1 MTLKKRLLLA
11 SFPFF
16 YLIILLCQAPAFAN
30 EVIDWS
36 STEGLK
42 RLSSASLKQDLFRL
56 APQFEGQSNKTF
68 CGVTSMVIVA
78 NALRVSPNGTS
89 IPLDNSRLGPDESN
103 YFPKGVSPLFHRY
116 TQESILKGSDK
127 TRAQILG
134 EPRVKGG
141 ESDYGMQLSEITN
154 LAKRLAFTTKATYVQ
169 PEKLDDA
176 NYLSSVKQ
184 ALKQALKR
192 DESYVIINY
201 SRSALNQS
209 GSGHFSPLAAFD
221 RGSDSFLI
229 MDVSNTYQTWVWVS
243 SKRLISAMATLDIDK
258 HRGFVEISQS

>member
-1 MTLKKRLLLA
+1 MPQNKRLLMAGSILI
-11 SFPFF
+11 
-16 YLIILLCQAPAFAN
+16 YLLFQLCQPPAFAC
-30 EVIDWS
+30 ELLDWS
-36 STEGLK
+36 STEGSK
-42 RLSSASLKQDLFRL
+42 RLSSASLKQDLFKL

-89 IPLDNSRLGPDESN
+89 IPLDSSRLGPDESR

-116 TQESILKGSDK
+116 TQESILEGSDK

-134 EPRVKGG
+134 EPKVKGG
-141 ESDYGMQLSEITN
+141 ESDYGMQLSEITS
-154 LAKRLAFTTKATYVQ
+154 LAKRLAFTAKPTYVQ

-176 NYLSSVKQ
+176 NYLLSVKQ

-201 SRSALNQS
+201 SRSALNQA

-243 SKRLISAMATLDIDK
+243 SKRLINAMATLDIDK
-258 HRGFVEISQS
+258 PRGFVEISQS